1 MPLYS
6 TTECK
11 NKHSIPCDFQNL
23 APPNSTIFIWLSN
36 YFPVILSVIE
46 MFNFSEVARN
56 TLILSEQPEVARN
69 TLILSEQP
77 EAAHIWNW
85 WAFWFSWWPWHL
97 TTHSRTPR
105 LNKSQALTQLSQ
117 RATLYYFPLPEIMA
131 KTPQWCPITDH
142 LQVFLWALEKNL
154 LVQVRCCKVDPN
166 SLCCFFARSVS
177 GTVLRALF
185 IFLCNLYR
193 CTLRSYCY

>member
-11 NKHSIPCDFQNL
+11 NKHSIPRDFQNL

-117 RATLYYFPLPEIMA
+117 RATLYISLSL
-131 KTPQWCPITDH
+131 KLWQKH
-142 LQVFLWALEKNL
+142 L
-154 LVQVRCCKVDPN
+154 
-166 SLCCFFARSVS
+166 SGARSLITCRCS
-177 GTVLRALF
+177 SEPWKK
-185 IFLCNLYR
+185 IF
-193 CTLRSYCY
+193 